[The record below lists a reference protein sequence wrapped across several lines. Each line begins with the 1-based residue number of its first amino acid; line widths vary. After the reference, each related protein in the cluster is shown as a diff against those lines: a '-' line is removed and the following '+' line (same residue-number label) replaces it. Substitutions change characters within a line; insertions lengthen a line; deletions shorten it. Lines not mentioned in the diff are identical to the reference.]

1 MVDNQEYFLKT
12 GEVMDKSVFVGQSIV
27 KQNRVELIE
36 AVTDI
41 CDPGIFSSKGRAG
54 SQPARK

>member
-1 MVDNQEYFLKT
+1 
-12 GEVMDKSVFVGQSIV
+12 MDKSVFVGQSIV